1 MQVHKL
7 ILCAASPTLLDLIT
21 PKNRA
26 VTEMTVSSD
35 VNPTAVEAFLHYIYT
50 GELKLDKSDLAG
62 VEKLVSEYCVDS
74 LRAVLDKD
82 CDLSKSVQT
91 QTEAKADKVD
101 LVKHKTKQPVS
112 VQELGKHD
120 SKDEKTAN
128 NDKSLTQK
136 IVPEEDDRMLESDDD
151 ENADIDMDYGASIDN
166 DDDLLNDSP
175 IDSGVVNTPSTSVHK
190 AKDQILVKTSSQTSK
205 DSAKQSSSAKYP
217 VKTEPRVYEQK
228 TVQQNESKVS
238 PRVRFPNIAAG
249 LQAIKEARLM
259 REKGM
264 FLMLKRSSLK
274 IILKISSNTF
284 II

>member
-1 MQVHKL
+1 MFYHLQVHKL
-7 ILCAASPTLLDLIT
+7 ILCAASPTLLNLIT
-21 PKNRA
+21 PKNRTI
-26 VTEMTVSSD
+26 TEMTVSSD
-35 VNPTAVEAFLHYIYT
+35 VSPTAVEAFLHYLYT
-50 GELKLDKSDLAG
+50 GELKLDTSDLAG

-101 LVKHKTKQPVS
+101 LVKPKTKQPVS
-112 VQELGKHD
+112 FQELGKHD

-151 ENADIDMDYGASIDN
+151 NADIDMDYGASIDN
-166 DDDLLNDSP
+166 DDHLLNDSP

-190 AKDQILVKTSSQTSK
+190 AKDQILVRTSSQTSK

-228 TVQQNESKVS
+228 TAQQNESKVS

-264 FLMLKRSSLK
+264 FLMFFKILLKQ
-274 IILKISSNTF
+274 IS
-284 II
+284 